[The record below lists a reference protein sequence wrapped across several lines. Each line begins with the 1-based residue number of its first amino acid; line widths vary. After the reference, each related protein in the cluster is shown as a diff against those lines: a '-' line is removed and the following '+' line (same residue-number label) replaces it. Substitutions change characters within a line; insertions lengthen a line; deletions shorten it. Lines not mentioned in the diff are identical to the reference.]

1 MPKAE
6 LTTFVTPKCQQL
18 ADSMG
23 LELVDV
29 CLDKEGAGKYLRI
42 YLDKPEGL
50 TMDDCEKFH
59 RAIQPQLEKY
69 DYDFLEVSSPG
80 IDRPLKTPRDY
91 ERHLGDEVEVKLFKA
106 VDGVKLFTGIL
117 AGLDEENNISTFV
130 IDQKGPCTVD
140 SVEDSFCTF
149 ETNGTTP
156 ERSDARILYLSQ
168 KYGTH
173 RNMEPEEEEKE

>member
-1 MPKAE
+1 MA
-6 LTTFVTPKCQQL
+6 
-18 ADSMG
+18 
-23 LELVDV
+23 
-29 CLDKEGAGKYLRI
+29 RI
-42 YLDKPEGL
+42 KQIAP
-50 TMDDCEKFH
+50 CS
-59 RAIQPQLEKY
+59 
-69 DYDFLEVSSPG
+69 V
-80 IDRPLKTPRDY
+80 PLWAVFS
-91 ERHLGDEVEVKLFKA
+91 HQ
-106 VDGVKLFTGIL
+106 VDGYLYSLPVAFC
-117 AGLDEENNISTFV
+117 ALDEENNISTFV

>member
-6 LTTFVTPKCQQL
+6 LTTFVTPKCQAL
-18 ADSMG
+18 AQRMG

-29 CLDKEGAGKYLRI
+29 CLDKESAGKYLRI

-50 TMDDCEKFH
+50 SLDDCESYH

-80 IDRPLKTPRDY
+80 VDRPLKTPRDY

-106 VDGVKLFTGIL
+106 LDGVKLFSGTL
-117 AGLDEENNISTFV
+117 AGLDED
-130 IDQKGPCTVD
+130 DQILLDTPQGRRSFPRKAAASVKPVVD
-140 SVEDSFCTF
+140 MEGIESVD
-149 ETNGTTP
+149 
-156 ERSDARILYLSQ
+156 LS
-168 KYGTH
+168 
-173 RNMEPEEEEKE
+173 E